1 MLSCQQPR
9 HSLMEWSWAGPL
21 LRPWGVGNTHQIVQY
36 RSHLLIFAFECW
48 SRFLYSIWIYRNV
61 LNSKNLKLQSL
72 VAFLLHIME
81 KILPKFFHFIKWF
94 SIYNL
99 KILFIPHKLSL
110 FPQWLKVSC
119 TLFDLIFVIYNSLS
133 KSDTS
138 DYENKCINSFIR
150 ILLTRSYRYNF

>member
-1 MLSCQQPR
+1 MWVFVVGGILPTTKTFYND
-9 HSLMEWSWAGPL
+9 SLMEWGWAGPL
-21 LRPWGVGNTHQIVQY
+21 LRPW
-36 RSHLLIFAFECW
+36 SHLLIFALECW

-72 VAFLLHIME
+72 VASLLHIME